1 MSSSSSPSQNLQHP
15 KSISELLNDEFL
27 RRCRKNK
34 SYTLSAFARSLK
46 VDTSTLSK
54 IMKGLRTP
62 GKRAVVALATKLK
75 LDAETIARLAD
86 PKKAAQTQASYQQ
99 ISLDHFHIIADWY
112 HYAILELMV
121 LRDFEPDLAWIAKA
135 LKISSTEARE
145 AVERL
150 TRVGILEIKPDG
162 RWVDH
167 SGGYSTTTGSEFT
180 AAAFRQLQHQVLGQA
195 IVALENVPFE
205 KRSQTSMTMAIDPAR
220 LPEARELI
228 KQFRRRLNR
237 LVGGSGRKRSEVY
250 QLSVSLFPVTQIKG
264 DKK

>member
-1 MSSSSSPSQNLQHP
+1 MSSSSSPAHP
-15 KSISELLNDEFL
+15 KTISDFLNDEFL
-27 RRCRKNK
+27 RRCRKNQ

-62 GKRAVVALATKLK
+62 GKRAVLALAAKLK
-75 LDAETIARLAD
+75 LDSETAARLTD
-86 PKKAAQTQASYQQ
+86 PKRATQAQASYQQ

-121 LRDFEPDLAWIAKA
+121 LRDFAPDTAWIAKA
-135 LKISSTEARE
+135 LKISSTEAQE

-150 TRVGILEIKPDG
+150 QRVGILEIKPDG
-162 RWVDH
+162 RWIDH
-167 SGGYSTTTGSEFT
+167 SGGYSTTTGAEFT

-195 IVALENVPFE
+195 IVALENTPFE
-205 KRSQTSMTMAIDPAR
+205 KRSQTSMTMAIDPER

-237 LVGGSGRKRSEVY
+237 LVGGKGRKRTEVY

-264 DKK
+264 EKK